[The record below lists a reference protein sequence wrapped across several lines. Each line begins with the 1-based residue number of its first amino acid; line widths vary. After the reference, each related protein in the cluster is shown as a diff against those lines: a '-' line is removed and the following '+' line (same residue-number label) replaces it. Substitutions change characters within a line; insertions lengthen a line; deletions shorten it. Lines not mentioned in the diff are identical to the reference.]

1 MSKIQTRSDSETGGQ
16 AVEIVNRDS
25 TVSKGF
31 ATGG

>member
-1 MSKIQTRSDSETGGQ
+1 MYTVQTRSDSETGGQ

-25 TVSKGF
+25 TVSKGS